1 MFTGLATRYFGS
13 RASSQTHFSQT
24 RRLLSSGP
32 KKSVPFGT
40 VRWVVG
46 LGILPFGY
54 YLGLSWR
61 EGEDDKARFEKKTE
75 EKIQARLKEK
85 IAAHEEF
92 LKATRK
98 YASK

>member
-1 MFTGLATRYFGS
+1 MFARPVARYLS
-13 RASSQTHFSQT
+13 RGIYQTSSSHS
-24 RRLLSSGP
+24 RRLLSSGSG
-32 KKSVPFGT
+32 KSVPFGT
-40 VRWVVG
+40 VRWIVG

-61 EGEDDKARFEKKTE
+61 EGEDDKAKFEKKTE
-75 EKIQARLKEK
+75 EKIQARVKEK

-92 LKATRK
+92 LKSTEK

>member
-1 MFTGLATRYFGS
+1 MFIRHLGARATVQ
-13 RASSQTHFSQT
+13 AHFSVS

-32 KKSVPFGT
+32 EKNVPFGSA
-40 VRWVVG
+40 RWVLA

-61 EGEDDKARFEKKTE
+61 DGEDEKVKFQGKIQE
-75 EKIQARLKEK
+75 RIQARANEK

-92 LKATRK
+92 LKATKK
-98 YASK
+98 YASR